1 MTMQLAASLERMTH
15 TWRIIYYRVGG
26 HLHLNLHLKGRTEH
40 RSLSLF
46 GVLNLWTSHT
56 RHFAELNNDTK

>member
-26 HLHLNLHLKGRTEH
+26 HLHLKGRTEP